1 MTVLY
6 QVGDGVKGEKL
17 VCEFRKLSGPYLI
30 AKTGAYR
37 AQRAV
42 LIGLPAE
49 AWIEKPIRLA
59 SARTPD
65 KAG

>member
-17 VCEFRKLSGPYLI
+17 VCEFRKINGPYLI
-30 AKTGAYR
+30 AGTGAHR
-37 AQRAV
+37 AQRAL

-49 AWIEKPIRLA
+49 AWIEKPIMLA
-59 SARTPD
+59 GGTARR
-65 KAG
+65 A